1 MGKGGKHHQSA
12 LWLGQRNGQR
22 QPDRQESTEQSEAE
36 AAGQRADCFLQLGR
50 LRGSE
55 GSDVPET
62 KAGLRF
68 PYYLVLSSPL
78 CVSLRVQRQV
88 VGAFIQS

>member
-1 MGKGGKHHQSA
+1 MGNGNQTDRRAQS
-12 LWLGQRNGQR
+12 
-22 QPDRQESTEQSEAE
+22 
-36 AAGQRADCFLQLGR
+36 RAKPKPLGR
-50 LRGSE
+50 GLTASYSSEGSE